1 MFLWGTDPSTQGRGP
16 LVQLCTF
23 NSHGVRLLL
32 CSCLTK
38 ASCLTVHTVTG
49 KILRRKPP
57 TLLFTFCSAIGSE
70 VKRRISCKVLIC
82 WDRINVG
89 LHTRYGTSKSLKNGL
104 HKIIHEFT
112 VSFIEFTFWASFPVS
127 VHMSHIPKFGGNHSY

>member
-1 MFLWGTDPSTQGRGP
+1 MFLWGTDPSTQGCVP

-38 ASCLTVHTVTG
+38 ACCLTIHTVTG

-70 VKRRISCKVLIC
+70 VKTRISCKVLIC

-112 VSFIEFTFWASFPVS
+112 VSFIEFTFLASFPVS
-127 VHMSHIPKFGGNHSY
+127 VHMSPIPKFGGNHSY